1 MTPMEAMAMTTTIRR
16 HTSLLTLAAWA
27 GLVGP
32 VLFTLIW
39 VGQELARIEE
49 YSPIEETVS
58 ALEAGP
64 NGWIQQ
70 VNFVIL
76 GVLSMVF
83 AAGLYR
89 VLRSSWPGGIG
100 SALLFVGGLTNTVG
114 GVAFPLREDA
124 AGVTYD
130 PGGHQV
136 LGFVFF
142 TSSAVALVLISF
154 ALAKQAE
161 WRRLAVPVRVAGILM
176 LASNPFMGILV
187 IPDDAQ
193 LHEWAGLAQRIIVLG
208 LLFPAR
214 LAIAYRL
221 HRVARGGR
229 VSPEWSGAE
238 AGNEVTARAL

>member
-1 MTPMEAMAMTTTIRR
+1 MEAMAMTTTLRKQ
-16 HTSLLTLAAWA
+16 TSWLTLAAWA

-32 VLFTLIW
+32 VLFTLTW

-49 YSPIEETVS
+49 YSPIEETIS

-70 VNFVIL
+70 VNFVIF

-89 VLRSSWPGGIG
+89 VLRSSRPGVIG
-100 SALLFVGGLTNTVG
+100 SALLFVGGVTNTVG

-130 PGGHQV
+130 PGGHQL

-161 WRRLAVPVRVAGILM
+161 WRRLAIPVRVAGILM

-187 IPDDAQ
+187 IPDDAP

-214 LAIAYRL
+214 LAIAHRL
-221 HRVARGGR
+221 RRVARGGR
-229 VSPEWSGAE
+229 LSPEWNGAE
-238 AGNEVTARAL
+238 ADDDVPARTR